1 MFTSGR
7 KESLYPHQMLNL
19 FVIHSW
25 IEVFKYEP
33 CISQTTLAK
42 WPCTCFA
49 PGFGEMHFADGFGE
63 MHATSPPMQ
72 NEPSPFERDLD
83 GELVCKTNPSEQF
96 ALIFIK
102 TQFIGR

>member
-7 KESLYPHQMLNL
+7 KESLYPHM
-19 FVIHSW
+19 FRSW
-25 IEVFKYEP
+25 LWRNGPAHNFQP
-33 CISQTTLAK
+33 CTR
-42 WPCTCFA
+42 TCFA

-83 GELVCKTNPSEQF
+83 GELVCKTNP
-96 ALIFIK
+96 I
-102 TQFIGR
+102 